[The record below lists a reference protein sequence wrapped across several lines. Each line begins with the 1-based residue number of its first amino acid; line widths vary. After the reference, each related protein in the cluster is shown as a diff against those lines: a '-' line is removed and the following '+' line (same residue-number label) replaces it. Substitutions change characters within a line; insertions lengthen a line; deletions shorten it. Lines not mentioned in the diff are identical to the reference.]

1 VNKFLLLIS
10 SAGGSLIL
18 TNIYLLVGVSLPLW
32 IWPHPFTSRP
42 PLPLYAG
49 AVKMLW
55 FRIRNLL
62 VWSDLGPEKT
72 SLDLTSRPIETFL
85 I

>member
-1 VNKFLLLIS
+1 VVGTKLVIKFMLLICFF

-42 PLPLYAG
+42 SLPLYAG
-49 AVKMLW
+49 AEEIAAEHAYIKQTVK
-55 FRIRNLL
+55 RT
-62 VWSDLGPEKT
+62 VS
-72 SLDLTSRPIETFL
+72 
-85 I
+85 